1 MFDKIDYKT
10 IRILGREVRLTI
22 NHRERSISVRL
33 NDGYPAEF
41 RLTGY
46 ISERLALGASV
57 RLEYGGDEDMVA
69 GLYIGPLRMYAGIS
83 NRLLSSLLGAVKLGR
98 RVTSME
104 AELGPRFGDE
114 SEGLALRVRGHLWDD
129 DYCNG
134 PKSRSFS
141 VDLLDTLLGK
151 PMTSERTVVD
161 EREVVV
167 PLPEGSF
174 TTRARLVER
183 FVARSGWP
191 FKRFQRWVEFRET
204 PAVVPQKGGGTSFYN
219 MGGPWTGI
227 TGNSID
233 DGVAE
238 FVRRV
243 LEQRSRYGGKAWATK
258 VPAATKTRDS
268 HEVSV
273 WRIVDGKEQE
283 VWRGEI
289 LHGQRELIGDAAPSG
304 PVPIEHGGAF
314 PNVGPA
320 LVLKR
325 DPQHGGVVL
334 SCGLVL
340 LPGSVTRGS
349 DAIARCG
356 DITLMLQDEIHV
368 RGERF
373 KVYSSPIGPAPT
385 PTRPGSV
392 NAFDILATAKAAG
405 LHGVNGG
412 PAIGR
417 VGRIQ
422 LQGMKAAQVL
432 LAVEMDPQWY
442 AGNTDLVAGA
452 CAVHPASTFDVET
465 RRWIEPTTA
474 EQLTAD
480 FEHASA
486 LAENARMLAR
496 HDAETDQTFA
506 DVEEVLAQLDT
517 TPPGPT
523 EEAEGLAARE
533 RATEIAFAMRHTNF
547 DLNTAKSLSPTD
559 IACMRE
565 AAAVAFGVDLGK
577 GDSTVLQMV
586 QVDPD
591 GSHQLVGQPVAVSA
605 LSAVLGDGQPD
616 LSPAPDPNIAPWLP
630 AGDLMVVVARGEVRQ
645 TMRLRAMASAR
656 IGAHKDAEIRLLGAH
671 MVSALLEQDLGA
683 VWITRRSDNVAVDLF
698 GLDIGER
705 VRLREGAEV
714 QVGQL
719 YTLTFTSNRGA

>member
-10 IRILGREVRLTI
+10 VSIAGREVRLSI

-83 NRLLSSLLGAVKLGR
+83 NRLLSSVLGAVKLGR

-134 PKSRSFS
+134 PKSRAFS

-174 TTRARLVER
+174 TTKARLVER
-183 FVARSGWP
+183 FVARPGWP

-314 PNVGPA
+314 PDVGPA

-325 DPQHGGVVL
+325 DPQHGGIVL
-334 SCGLVL
+334 SCGPVL
-340 LPGSVTRGS
+340 LSGGVTRGS
-349 DAIARCG
+349 DVLARCG

-373 KVYSSPIGPAPT
+373 KVYSSPIGPAPA

-392 NAFDILATAKAAG
+392 NAFDILAAAKAAG

-474 EQLTAD
+474 EQLAAD

-523 EEAEGLAARE
+523 EEAEGLSARE
-533 RATEIAFAMRHTNF
+533 RALAGARR
-547 DLNTAKSLSPTD
+547 P
-559 IACMRE
+559 R
-565 AAAVAFGVDLGK
+565 VFGVDLAAGG
-577 GDSTVLQMV
+577 GDQTVAQ
-586 QVDPD
+586 DYETRD
-591 GSHQLVGQPVAVSA
+591 GSLHLSAPRVLAEAAVSA
-605 LSAVLGDGQPD
+605 MSAVLGAGESD
-616 LSPAPDPNIAPWLP
+616 LPPAPVDTRPWLP
-630 AGDLMVVVARGEVRQ
+630 AGPLTVVIARGETRTTVR
-645 TMRLRAMASAR
+645 LPRASSHR
-656 IGAHKDAEIRLLGAH
+656 IGAHKDAEVRLLGTH
-671 MVSALLEQDLGA
+671 MIAALIEQELGA
-683 VWITRRSDNVAVDLF
+683 VWIVRRGDNIAVDLL

-719 YTLTFTSNRGA
+719 YTLTFTSAPKVAA